1 MTPDELR
8 YLLRRPIA
16 FHRVFAD
23 LAGGATGGLFLSQ
36 LFYWSDKGADPD
48 GWIYKTQEDWTEE
61 TALTRS
67 EQERAR
73 KYLRSCGLLEEA
85 RRGVPSRLFY
95 RLNVEC
101 LATMLDP
108 ASYGARTQ
116 QASPQDPADK
126 DAGSG
131 NLFHTEITAE
141 NTQGKPRS
149 IAELREGLRPR
160 GLGRP

>member
-1 MTPDELR
+1 MNAEELR

-23 LAGGATGGLFLSQ
+23 LAGGATGGLFMSQ

-48 GWIYKTQEDWTEE
+48 GWIYKTQDEWEEE

-73 KYLRSCGLLEEA
+73 KHLRALGILEET
-85 RRGVPSRLFY
+85 RRGVPSRLYY
-95 RLNVEC
+95 RLNVAC

-108 ASYGARTQ
+108 ASYDARNR
-116 QASPQDPADK
+116 QARMQDPPDIP
-126 DAGSG
+126 
-131 NLFHTEITAE
+131 TE
-141 NTQGKPRS
+141 NTTERDKPRS
-149 IAELREGLRPR
+149 LEEISAMLRRP
-160 GLGRP
+160 GLGRR